1 VSSTAPDDHGANTTG
16 GPNTTGLAHWL
27 GFLASGVTAFIVDGA
42 VLKLLTVIFGVPV
55 LPARVVSIAASMVVG
70 FMMHRRF
77 TFRIAAPPTLA
88 ELARFIGV
96 AWSTAVVNYSLFVG
110 FLYLW
115 PAVEPLVAVFGAGLI
130 AMVWSYLGLR
140 FAAFRGQRG

>member
-1 VSSTAPDDHGANTTG
+1 MSGSAPNDH
-16 GPNTTGLAHWL
+16 GPNTAGLGHWL
-27 GFLASGVTAFIVDGA
+27 GFLASGISAFIVDGA
-42 VLKLLTVIFGVPV
+42 VLKLLTVSFGAPV

-77 TFRIAAPPTLA
+77 TFRISAPPTLT
-88 ELARFIGV
+88 ELARFVGV

-110 FLYLW
+110 FLFLW
-115 PAVEPLVAVFGAGLI
+115 PALEPLVAVFGAGLI

-140 FAAFRGQRG
+140 FAAFRGQRR